1 LKVIERKSV
10 ARYRG
15 PKHKLSRREGVNITG
30 TASPSL
36 AAKLNVPPGR
46 SGRRQHH
53 ASEYEVRLRAKQRV
67 KHQYGMMEKQFR
79 RFFEEA
85 SRRPG
90 PTGVN
95 LLQLLERRLDN
106 AVYRL
111 GFARTRPMA
120 RQLVNHG
127 HVQVNNKKVDIPS
140 YLVKV
145 GDQITLTQAA
155 LRMPVV
161 QEELKIS
168 PKDMPSWLERDQHV
182 GRVISYPRR
191 EDSDADIREDLIVE
205 FYAR

>member
-1 LKVIERKSV
+1 M

-30 TASPSL
+30 TTSPSL
-36 AAKLNVPPGR
+36 ADKLSLPPR
-46 SGRRQHH
+46 RNGRRRRA

-67 KHQYGMMEKQFR
+67 KFQYGLLEKQFR
-79 RFFEEA
+79 RFFKEA
-85 SRRPG
+85 SRMQG

-106 AVYRL
+106 AIYRI

-120 RQLVNHG
+120 RQLVSHG
-127 HVQVNNKKVDIPS
+127 HVRVNDKKVDIPS
-140 YLVKV
+140 FLVKP
-145 GDQITLTQAA
+145 GDVIALAPAA
-155 LRMPVV
+155 LGMPVV
-161 QEELKIS
+161 QEEMQTS
-168 PKDMPSWLERDQHV
+168 ARVMPSWLARGDGG
-182 GRVISYPRR
+182 GRVIGFPRR